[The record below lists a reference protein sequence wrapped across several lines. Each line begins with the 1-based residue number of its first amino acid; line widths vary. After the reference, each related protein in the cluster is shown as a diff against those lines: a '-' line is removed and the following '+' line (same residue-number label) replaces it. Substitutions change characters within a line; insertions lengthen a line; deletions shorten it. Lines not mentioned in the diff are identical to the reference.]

1 MKPII
6 GIVARP
12 HITET
17 NLDCMMALD
26 PYRRAVIN
34 SGGIPIL
41 IFPTQRINYVYTH
54 PKDAPKLSNEEKED
68 LERVLKLCS
77 GIIMPGGSR
86 MYDYDTFITDYAY
99 NNDIPTLGIC
109 LGMQIMAAYF
119 AGEDIRTNA
128 LDKIDIEKNMNHNEL
143 EKMYVHDVL
152 LSKKSKLYE
161 IFGKE
166 VVKVN
171 SRHKY
176 VIKENIDDNK
186 YDIVGFSEDNFPE
199 AMEIKNKR
207 FFIGVQWHPES
218 MHEEDDTMKKLFD
231 SFIKETEKL

>member
-26 PYRRAVIN
+26 SYRRAVIN

-86 MYDYDTFITDYAY
+86 MYDYDTFITDFAY

-119 AGEDIRTNA
+119 AREDIRDFMQRMRDFGGQKRSVSGGELLIPEVM
-128 LDKIDIEKNMNHNEL
+128 LDL
-143 EKMYVHDVL
+143 
-152 LSKKSKLYE
+152 
-161 IFGKE
+161 
-166 VVKVN
+166 
-171 SRHKY
+171 
-176 VIKENIDDNK
+176 IKENVLNYSK
-186 YDIVGFSEDNFPE
+186 LLKHVN
-199 AMEIKNKR
+199 IKHLAGKARQN
-207 FFIGVQWHPES
+207 IMGAIP
-218 MHEEDDTMKKLFD
+218 
-231 SFIKETEKL
+231 